1 MYGREVGTV
10 GIEHTV
16 SLNNNFHIEGNYP
29 NPFFRQTAIQC
40 VVPEGISELVLNVYD
55 CIGKVS
61 DNRVYPVSKSGL
73 QEFIWDSHDIN
84 EGIYLY
90 TISAMKDGKMIFT
103 DTKKMIISKFV
114 AE

>member
-1 MYGREVGTV
+1 MCMIALGKLLITV
-10 GIEHTV
+10 FIR
-16 SLNNNFHIEGNYP
+16 FP
-29 NPFFRQTAIQC
+29 NLGY
-40 VVPEGISELVLNVYD
+40 E
-55 CIGKVS
+55 
-61 DNRVYPVSKSGL
+61 
-73 QEFIWDSHDIN
+73 EFIWDSHDIN